1 MSLDAS
7 IRENE
12 AEHLIEFDAVG
23 IRSTWNADQWM
34 LQGWNWKVSTGDFW
48 LVGGPA
54 GCGKSEILSVAS
66 GLLKPARGR
75 LRFFGREVQD
85 LEPESWLDER
95 LRLGLVFED
104 GGRVFQELT
113 VYENLLLPLNYHGR
127 KKDQAS
133 HAWIMQVLESLELTS
148 MQHHVS
154 GRLSRH
160 WKQRLGLARALAL
173 QPEVLFMGL
182 LSGILPVPGRLIQG
196 AIRERIPP
204 LGSGAGC
211 KFPFGFCRQSV
222 AVRLEVT
229 GPTGLLL
236 IVAGSETF
244 QKGTLIAVKLG
255 VSPANLFH
263 RLVGMILPMGGIG
276 KLDLG
281 ELPVGDL
288 ELVHQKSANRDFMG
302 VGAIG

>member
-34 LQGWNWKVSTGDFW
+34 LQGWNWKVSAGDFW

-127 KKDQAS
+127 TKDQAS
-133 HAWIMQVLESLELTS
+133 HAWIMQVLESLELAS

-173 QPEVLFMGL
+173 QPEVLFMDHPLAVIDTHHAHWWVRFVRDLRAGHWEGGPRSVVIATSDL
-182 LSGILPVPGRLIQG
+182 TPWLADMDRLALIKDG
-196 AIRERIPP
+196 NWVEMDTADRSSLREDACFRS
-204 LGSGAGC
+204 L
-211 KFPFGFCRQSV
+211 
-222 AVRLEVT
+222 VT
-229 GPTGLLL
+229 DS
-236 IVAGSETF
+236 I
-244 QKGTLIAVKLG
+244 
-255 VSPANLFH
+255 
-263 RLVGMILPMGGIG
+263 
-276 KLDLG
+276 
-281 ELPVGDL
+281 
-288 ELVHQKSANRDFMG
+288 
-302 VGAIG
+302 